1 MDSFTQRQNFLG
13 IPIMNTGVCRIARAV
28 KDQIGPPFRRLAD
41 EFFPRHLSVA
51 LIDVVFT
58 PTLRYE
64 EVVVPIV
71 ERYCKFCGISR
82 SRADELCLPPWDY
95 QETLRDC
102 IGHYSQH
109 GVKFMADKVYESR
122 HCSPG
127 TNILKAETVYK
138 AAVCLRDIG
147 VNVLQDM
154 ARTPQE
160 AIGNALRPIRGI
172 GHATIQMFLMYGGR
186 SELVKGDVHICRFVA
201 RALCKKTVSPKEA
214 EELVQQA
221 APLVDLKPRHL
232 DYVIWKFQR
241 DKQRSSPAKKSR
253 SKGSSSCSR

>member
-13 IPIMNTGVCRIARAV
+13 IPIMNTGACRIARAV
-28 KDQIGPPFRRLAD
+28 KDQIDPSFRRLGD

-51 LIDVVFT
+51 LIDAVFT
-58 PTLRYE
+58 PMLRYE

-71 ERYCKFCGISR
+71 ERYCKCFGISR
-82 SRADELCLPPWDY
+82 NRADEHRLPPRDD
-95 QETLRDC
+95 QETLQDC
-102 IGHYSQH
+102 IGHYSER
-109 GVKFMADKVYESR
+109 GVEYMADKVYKSR

-127 TNILKAETVYK
+127 TKILKAETVYK

-154 ARTPQE
+154 ARTPEE
-160 AIGNALRPIRGI
+160 AIRNALMPIHGI
-172 GHATIQMFLMYGGR
+172 GHATIQMFLMYAGR

-201 RALCKKTVSPKEA
+201 RALCKKMVSPKEA

-221 APLVDLKPRHL
+221 APLLDLKPRHL
-232 DYVIWKFQR
+232 DYVIWKFER

-253 SKGSSSCSR
+253 SEGSSSCSH